1 MNLEEVLEEYG
12 LTERQ
17 AKVYLA
23 ALELG
28 ESMVSDIA
36 QKAQIRRAGAY
47 YLSESLVK
55 EGLFYR
61 TKKANKLYYS
71 AVKPKTLLDQ
81 AKRKKQIIE
90 ENFSEF
96 QALARLST
104 KKPSIHI
111 YEGLEGIK
119 TVYKKTLE
127 KKNAKM
133 YAFSPYATAQ
143 KQALFH
149 GKEYVNWG
157 LDYIRQRAKRNI
169 FVYDIAEDS
178 VEGRERKERDKE
190 ELRETRLVPKE
201 KFPFTN
207 EIDIFQN
214 LVIIISYKELLAILI
229 ESEDIAFTLKT
240 IFNLSW
246 EAAERYKTK

>member
-12 LTERQ
+12 LSERQ

-28 ESMVSDIA
+28 PSSVSDIA

-47 YLSESLVK
+47 YLSESLVQNN
-55 EGLFYR
+55 LFYR
-61 TKKANKLYYS
+61 TKKINKLFYS
-71 AVKPKTLLDQ
+71 AVEPKTLLEQ
-81 AKRKKQIIE
+81 AKHKKQIIE
-90 ENFSEF
+90 ENFSEL
-96 QALARLST
+96 QALPRLSA

-119 TVYKKTLE
+119 TAYKKTLD

-143 KQALFH
+143 KTAQFH
-149 GKEYVNWG
+149 GREYLKWG
-157 LDYIRQRAKRNI
+157 LEYLRKRAQRNI

-178 VEGRERKERDKE
+178 PEARERKAHDKE

-214 LVIIISYKELLAILI
+214 LVIVISYKELLAVLI
-229 ESEDIAFTLKT
+229 ESNDIALTLKT
-240 IFNLSW
+240 IFNLAW
-246 EAAERYKTK
+246 EAAGAYQKK